1 MALKQNP
8 KKRFLRIETVLKDS
22 ADEDED
28 DNFVL
33 IQVRGVEG
41 ISVPYAYDLAV
52 IGPRKKRPDP
62 AMLIGS
68 RARFGIKHVI
78 NEGDD
83 DIFEFVTRHGVIET
97 FEETGLI
104 DDFRSYSMR
113 LVPAFKLTAYET
125 RYRVFEDLT
134 LKQVLEQVL
143 RPYPHVHV
151 LTTQMEEEAAER
163 IPYCVQFGE
172 TTFNFVH
179 RLLERHGCFYRFEHE
194 NNDTHEVMVI
204 GGVGAVPPV
213 RVEVADLDGGEPAR
227 GRITGFRR
235 GAFIA
240 TRKAKVGNFNE
251 VNPADPFLGEEEIAP
266 AYDLGNEFPPHE
278 AEAFPVPARATPEP
292 RRYAQRRM
300 RQNESG
306 VFLATGKTS
315 NAHFRAGRK
324 FIIRKDL
331 TIDADE
337 EPDKGQE
344 GKTFLLRTCSLFAF
358 DNSAV
363 VGLGDRI
370 LDALLGVLG
379 VGGGKESVATAAAQA
394 LLDQV
399 RANVERGGNII
410 AWIDGRPGAEN
421 PSGLPGFLSSALGT
435 GGSAL
440 AGAVPL
446 LVSTVKTAK
455 ELVESLTRSTDG
467 LSVAFDALPFDP
479 PHLQDVLPMPGCTK
493 PVAHG
498 PHLALVIGP
507 DGIDNATRDIHVDAL
522 GRVRIR
528 FPWDPGPDHPK
539 DPIRKGPLE
548 TGRNTCFVRVAEG
561 WAGERMGTQFLPRIG
576 QEVLVGFI
584 DGDPERPMVVARAYN
599 ARGGSVHLPYLP
611 ASAQGRQVGLPDD
624 LRGTETDQATRSG
637 IRTKTTPRKPEGQ
650 SGFHMMRLDD
660 RQGEEQFLLRSERRM
675 DVTAFGNRYD
685 STRGDLH
692 VLVGGAQEP
701 GKPPPGGSIFVT
713 AGGEYDLSV
722 GKDQFEQIG
731 SAINITVK
739 ADKVQDVGAGW
750 FTYATGQAVLDGEE
764 IILNASKKIT
774 LKVGNSSVVITP
786 AAIDC
791 DAPFYREQ
799 MGGSPSNPPTIELTA
814 PAGAAMADPGDPPD
828 WLAKQP
834 KGKGGGRRKHTK
846 SPNRAPVLRWASDGT
861 IKVGRRPDGGDSG
874 LRIRTD
880 DPAFA
885 NQVAEDL
892 NKIGETPEGLERIAD
907 AIMSDKPTIIEKAP
921 ATDPPSAAIFP
932 NDAAASVPKGQPT
945 GRTNPDGT
953 PEMGTGMGTG
963 STISYDP
970 SAWPREGDPNSPTSA
985 QQLDGSLAQ
994 SERMRDGGMPPN
1006 AYGGAQPPAGG
1017 PTPAGGGGGSK
1028 FSPTDG
1034 GDGTKFS
1041 PTDGSDGT
1049 KLDRMDGGTK
1059 W

>member
-22 ADEDED
+22 TDEDED

-41 ISVPYAYDLAV
+41 ISLPYAYDLAV
-52 IGPRKKRPDP
+52 IGPRKNRPDP
-62 AMLIGS
+62 ARLIGS
-68 RARFGIKHVI
+68 RARFGIKHAI

-83 DIFEFVTRHGVIET
+83 DNFEFVMRHGIIET
-97 FEETGLI
+97 FEETGPL
-104 DDFRSYSMR
+104 DDFRTYSMR

-125 RYRVFEDLT
+125 RYRVFEDMT
-134 LKQVLEQVL
+134 LEQVLQDVL
-143 RPYPHVHV
+143 RPYPDVHI
-151 LTTQMEEEAAER
+151 LTTQMREEAQER

-213 RVEVADLDGGEPAR
+213 RVEVVHLDGGEPGR
-227 GRITGFRR
+227 GRVTGFRR

-240 TRKAKVGNFNE
+240 TRKAHVGNFNE
-251 VNPADPFLGEEEIAP
+251 INPASPFRGEAEIAP
-266 AYDLGNEFPPHE
+266 AYDMANEFPPHE
-278 AEAFPVPARATPEP
+278 AEAFPVPARVAPEP
-292 RRYAQRRM
+292 RNYAQRRM

-306 VFLATGKTS
+306 VFLATGNTRD
-315 NAHFRAGRK
+315 AHFRAGRK
-324 FIIRKDL
+324 FVITKDL
-331 TIDADE
+331 TVDAEE

-358 DNSAV
+358 DNSALV
-363 VGLGDRI
+363 DLGDRI
-370 LDALLGVLG
+370 VDVLLGVLG
-379 VGGGKESVATAAAQA
+379 VGGGKDTVATAAAQA

-399 RANVERGGNII
+399 KANVEKGGKIVD
-410 AWIDGRPGAEN
+410 WIDGKPGAEN

-446 LVSTVKTAK
+446 LVSTVKTVK
-455 ELVESLTRSTDG
+455 ELVEALTKSTDG
-467 LSVAFDALPFDP
+467 MSVAFDALPFDP
-479 PHLQDVLPMPGCTK
+479 PHLRDLLPMPGCTK

-498 PHLALVIGP
+498 PHLAMVIGP
-507 DGIDNATRDIHVDAL
+507 DGIDSAARDIHVDAL

-539 DPIRKGPLE
+539 DPIGKGPLE

-584 DGDPERPMVVARAYN
+584 DGDPERPMVVGRAYN
-599 ARGGSVHLPYLP
+599 ARGGTVHLPYLP
-611 ASAQGRQVGLPDD
+611 ASAQGRQVSLPDD

-675 DVTAFGNRYD
+675 DITAFGSRYD
-685 STRGDLH
+685 STRGNLH

-713 AGGEYDLSV
+713 AGGEYDLHV
-722 GKDQFEQIG
+722 GKDQFEEIG

-750 FTYATGQAVLDGEE
+750 FTYATGKAVLDGEE
-764 IILNASKKIT
+764 IIINAKKKIS
-774 LKVGNSSVVITP
+774 LRVGSSTVVITP
-786 AAIDC
+786 AAIEC

-799 MGGSPSNPPTIELTA
+799 MGGTASVGPTIELTA
-814 PAGAAMADPGDPPD
+814 PADAAMADPGEPPD
-828 WLAKQP
+828 WLARQP
-834 KGKGGGRRKHTK
+834 KGGGGKRRKHSK
-846 SPNRAPVLRWASDGT
+846 DPHRGIVLHWASDGT
-861 IKVGRRPDGGDSG
+861 LGVGRKPDGSDSG

-880 DPAFA
+880 DPDFA
-885 NQVAEDL
+885 NQMVDDID
-892 NKIGETPEGLERIAD
+892 KIRKTEEGRERIID
-907 AIMSDKPTIIEKAP
+907 TVLSDKPTIIEKGAP
-921 ATDPPSAAIFP
+921 TDPPQTGITP
-932 NDAAASVPKGQPT
+932 NHAPASVPEGQPT

-953 PEMGTGMGTG
+953 PETGTGMGTG
-963 STISYDP
+963 STIGYDP
-970 SAWPREGDPNSPTSA
+970 AAWPREGDPNSPTSA
-985 QQLDGSLAQ
+985 DQLDGALQ
-994 SERMRDGGMPPN
+994 RSEQMRNGEVPPGTYDGSQAPGNGPAPPDGG
-1006 AYGGAQPPAGG
+1006 A
-1017 PTPAGGGGGSK
+1017 GGGSK
-1028 FSPTDG
+1028 FNP
-1034 GDGTKFS
+1034 
-1041 PTDGSDGT
+1041 
-1049 KLDRMDGGTK
+1049 LDGGTK
-1059 W
+1059 L